1 MLESPP
7 VISCSQYQRTIA
19 APARVHGFG
28 YWRGEDVTV
37 EFRPA
42 EADRGIVFVRTDGE
56 SPLSIQAVVEN
67 RIEIPRRTVLRRQG
81 VTVEMVEHILAALRG
96 LGVDNCEVHV
106 NRPEMPG
113 FDGSSHPFVEA
124 IQSVGIQQQCLPRR
138 YLKVTAP
145 LRVADN
151 HSWVEAYPSDRLQ
164 LEYHL
169 DYQDESPIGQQSL
182 VLDLD
187 DSSFCQE
194 LATARTFL
202 TMAEAEEMRRLG
214 IGQRVTPRDLLIFG
228 PDGPLENEL
237 RFPDECVRHKT
248 LDLLGDLALAGLP
261 VLGRFIA
268 YRSGHRQNALM
279 VRAILSQAA
288 KNKSVSASYRQTA

>member
-7 VISCSQYQRTIA
+7 VISSSQYQRTIA
-19 APARVHGFG
+19 APTQVHGFG

-42 EADRGIVFVRTDGE
+42 PADGGIVFVRTDGA
-56 SPLSIQAVVEN
+56 SPLSISAIVEN
-67 RIEIPRRTVLRRQG
+67 RIEIPRRTVLRQHG
-81 VTVEMVEHILAALRG
+81 VSVEMVEHLLAALRG

-106 NRPEMPG
+106 NRPEIPG
-113 FDGSSHPFVEA
+113 LDGSSFPFVEA
-124 IQSVGIQQQCLPRR
+124 IQSVGIQRQCLPRR
-138 YLKVTAP
+138 YLKVTSP
-145 LRVADN
+145 LRIADN

-169 DYQDESPIGQQSL
+169 DYPDDRHIGQQSL
-182 VLDLD
+182 VLDID
-187 DSSFCQE
+187 ESSFCQE

-202 TMAEAEEMRRLG
+202 TSDEAEEMRRQG
-214 IGQRVTPRDLLIFG
+214 IGNRVTPRDLLIFG
-228 PDGPLENEL
+228 SEGPLENEL

-261 VLGRFIA
+261 ILGRFVA

-279 VRAILSQAA
+279 VRALLSQAA
-288 KNKSVSASYRQTA
+288 QHKSCSTSYRQTA